1 VCTFRQSG
9 RDNLPNLLGGEQET
23 GNKPYLID
31 ELAAMEVV
39 GNKNLG
45 PQLWLATFDKITR
58 LLLEHRVV
66 VGDSNELVVTETFGI
81 RNIRQI
87 GVSGLAELSDN

>member
-1 VCTFRQSG
+1 V
-9 RDNLPNLLGGEQET
+9 
-23 GNKPYLID
+23 NKKQVITPYLIN